1 MLVQLGDFTVA
12 QAGPD
17 EEHPYLPEQAIA
29 LMAEFQRAPQLTALA
44 VAAADATNAS
54 LTELPASYKPP
65 PRPPR
70 RAGSGSRTG
79 WRRWL
84 RGRMA
89 WAGWASVGAALVV
102 VGVILG
108 AALSSSSA
116 PSPLPA
122 RVRPRPPGHYAVHG
136 DTGGAAAGRLTGQ
149 LWVHHRSSWRERQ
162 AGSSSL
168 LRSAEVM
175 MPCSI
180 RIRTATSSESRTSA
194 AASPRSAILR
204 RSTLM
209 CSATRADSRSWY
221 SWSASNRSSSW

>member
-102 VGVILG
+102 VGAILG

-116 PSPLPA
+116 PSPVPA
-122 RVRPRPPGHYAVHG
+122 GVGPPPPPRTVCGASGH
-136 DTGGAAAGRLTGQ
+136 AGRGPYLC
-149 LWVHHRSSWRERQ
+149 
-162 AGSSSL
+162 
-168 LRSAEVM
+168 M
-175 MPCSI
+175 MSQSQG
-180 RIRTATSSESRTSA
+180 T
-194 AASPRSAILR
+194 
-204 RSTLM
+204 
-209 CSATRADSRSWY
+209 ADSGGGVQGRRVPPRAAPTLTLSGIHHADKP
-221 SWSASNRSSSW
+221 S